1 MARQGGGSRH
11 LTSAQGKKAPRGN
24 EAPWR
29 RRSRGRKEAPWDI
42 IGGMTDDRIAYQLA
56 QRPSGPCV
64 SLWKKPASRRRN
76 EGGPRCGRAP
86 DASAVDMPPVG
97 LLP

>member
-1 MARQGGGSRH
+1 M
-11 LTSAQGKKAPRGN
+11 TSAQGKKAPRGN

-56 QRPSGPCV
+56 QQPSGPCV
-64 SLWKKPASRRRN
+64 SLWKNRPLDDATREDPAVV
-76 EGGPRCGRAP
+76 EPRTP
-86 DASAVDMPPVG
+86 SVVDKTPVG
-97 LLP
+97 LLLRLSL